1 MTGPPLAASTPRRG
15 GTVALRIA
23 VAHGLAY
30 PLAAAW
36 AFASVPALVVSVAA
50 QAGTTLDDQT
60 VAHRVLC
67 RVAWPALGSFVLAHA
82 AGVAW
87 AIHPDPARG
96 RRIFVATTVAL
107 AGVAAVLG
115 VGSWIWLM
123 TR

>member
-1 MTGPPLAASTPRRG
+1 MTGPPLAATTPRRG
-15 GTVALRIA
+15 STLALRIA

-30 PLAAAW
+30 PIAAAW
-36 AFASVPALVVSVAA
+36 AFASVPALVVSVTS
-50 QAGTTLDDQT
+50 QAGTTLDNQT

-87 AIHPDPARG
+87 AVHADPARG
-96 RRIFVATTVAL
+96 RRIFVATLVAL
-107 AGVAAVLG
+107 ASVATVLG
-115 VGSWIWLM
+115 GGSWIWLM